1 MKSRQIH
8 NLNYSLPIWN
18 LLKQL
23 VFIPEEK
30 RSLSLVDYFKIE
42 SENVTRQFKLD
53 KDNEWVAGDNFTLA
67 DIFLS
72 HTLLWARL
80 CHVNLSPAINDYIDR
95 AISRRSYIQAQEK
108 NNL

>member
-1 MKSRQIH
+1 M
-8 NLNYSLPIWN
+8 
-18 LLKQL
+18 
-23 VFIPEEK
+23 
-30 RSLSLVDYFKIE
+30 E

-80 CHVNLSPAINDYIDR
+80 CHVNLSPTINDYIDR

-108 NNL
+108 IIYKTTNNNILINRKNHTNESHIYSFSSR